1 MNKVKAF
8 IFFLLFLSV
17 VPVLAKD
24 PVAWRLDKTFQ
35 DPIFIGRSYTITY
48 TFTSQLPLTMV
59 KPIVIDKNAMLPN
72 EFTFV
77 DNCSGKKLTPGQQCT
92 VQVTLVPTV
101 AGNKFLQLAIT
112 GYDNNYV
119 KLPGLAT
126 TAQGE
131 SHEAI
136 YAVVTQSLPGS
147 SQSGE
152 AESYLF
158 SFTNRTNASVT
169 NISAHVN
176 QTSGVATFSTTC
188 GSSLAAGATCT
199 ITGSYNPTASPSVQT
214 VTGSLDYG
222 TGSTTSIATSTTV
235 STTSGV
241 VGSFVGSNYLPA
253 VMVGGPSNQK
263 TLWFLFTNNGP
274 GSVTIST
281 GTIAATVGGS
291 IVTLTPV
298 FNHCSGATL
307 VQTAACDMQATFEAN
322 TVVSPTPVTVTGT
335 VNYTGGSGTTA
346 SLSTSTTVVAALGT
360 SRTVTFLNQCSFPVW
375 FSLNGGQLTS
385 SPTCSSDAQ
394 CPTGTSCSSVNNK
407 CFWKNYAPN
416 GSGGGSTPYE
426 LAANGGTNTV
436 TIPLTSAD
444 PNVQWSGNFSA
455 SLGCDNSSS
464 CSQASCG
471 NSGGTT
477 ACAAGVGFSQPATEA
492 EITMNISTSDSYDVE
507 TINGFHIPISMT
519 PGPFVTPNNYVCGVP
534 GAFTAGN
541 GFGSCN
547 WQNAAPPGNGYYWVT
562 SGGAACNISSP
573 SCSSASQICGLD
585 SSLNQVCGNFLGYW
599 SANQVCSLPN
609 VPAQVSSFFQCT
621 TPLAGLSSSVSFPS
635 GSTLYDLMA
644 CAVPKGDVQP
654 TYNSCYL
661 TYSGVPANNELPC
674 CGCIDWW
681 TVSGINANPNTQS
694 CTQSGQS
701 TPQTDPVW
709 NQYIQNQVAWMKKSC
724 PQAYTYPFD
733 DKSSSFTCTNTLPGE
748 SNSVGYTI
756 TFCEGNSG
764 LPAGK
769 TEGRT

>member
-1 MNKVKAF
+1 MSKFKYL
-8 IFFLLFLSV
+8 ISCLFLAAIL
-17 VPVLAKD
+17 PIFAKD
-24 PVAWRLDKTFQ
+24 PVTWQLDKTFQ
-35 DPIFIGRSYTITY
+35 NPVFVGRTYSATY

-59 KPIVIDKNAMLPN
+59 KPIIIEKSAMMPT
-72 EFTFV
+72 EFTYV
-77 DNCSGKKLTPGQQCT
+77 DNCTGLKLTPGQHCT
-92 VQVTLVPTV
+92 VQVSLTPTT
-101 AGNKFLQLAIT
+101 AGSKFLQLAIT

-119 KLPGLAT
+119 KLPSLTT
-126 TAQGE
+126 TAEGE
-131 SHEAI
+131 
-136 YAVVTQSLPGS
+136 TQSAVYGTLTQPLPGS

-152 AESYLF
+152 SESYIF
-158 SFTNRTNASVT
+158 SFTNRTDNPVT
-169 NISAHVN
+169 GVTVHVT
-176 QTSGVATFSTTC
+176 QSSGVPTFTSNC
-188 GSSLAAGATCT
+188 SSSIPARGTCT
-199 ITGSYNPTASPSVQT
+199 VTGSYIPGQTPSVQT
-214 VTGSLDYG
+214 VNASVDYG
-222 TGSTTSIATSTTV
+222 SGSTTSIGTSTTV
-235 STTSGV
+235 SSGSGV
-241 VGSFVGSNYLPA
+241 VGSFVGNNYLPA
-253 VMVGGPSNQK
+253 EMVGGPSNQK
-263 TLWFLFTNNGP
+263 TLWYLFTNNGP
-274 GSVTIST
+274 GAVSIST
-281 GTIAATVGGS
+281 GTISATVGGS

-298 FNHCSGATL
+298 FNHCNGSTL
-307 VQTAACDMQATFEAN
+307 NEGAACDMQATFEAN

-335 VNYTGGSGTTA
+335 VNYTGGSGSSA

-360 SRTVTFLNQCSFPVW
+360 SRTITFVNQCNFPVW
-375 FSLNGGQLTS
+375 FSLNGGQLS
-385 SPTCSSDAQ
+385 GSPTCTSDSQ
-394 CPTGTSCSSVNNK
+394 CPTGTSCSSINNK

-444 PNVQWSGNFSA
+444 SAVQWSGNFSA
-455 SLGCDNSSS
+455 SLGCNNSNS

-471 NSGGTT
+471 NNGGTT
-477 ACAAGVGFSQPATEA
+477 ACAAGQGFLQPATEA

-507 TINGFHIPISMT
+507 TINGFHIPIAMQ
-519 PGPFVTPNNYVCGVP
+519 PGPYVTPNNYVCGVA
-534 GAFTAGN
+534 GSFSAGN

-562 SGGAACNISSP
+562 SGGASCNISSP
-573 SCSSASQICGLD
+573 SCSSGSQICGLD

-599 SANQVCSLPN
+599 SSDQVCSLPN
-609 VPAQVSSFFQCT
+609 VPSAVSSFFQCT
-621 TPLAGLSSSVSFPS
+621 TPLAGLSSNVSFPS

-661 TYSGVPANNELPC
+661 TYSGVPSNNEIPC

-681 TVSGINANPNTQS
+681 TVSGINANSNTQS

-701 TPQTDPVW
+701 SPQTDPVW
-709 NQYIQNQVAWMKKSC
+709 NQYIQNQVAWMKKAC
-724 PQAYTYPFD
+724 PSAYVYPFD

-748 SNSVGYTI
+748 SNSVGYTV